1 MKSVSDRNSKRRYI
15 ALCGLISGFAL
26 SGCLSAPKQPKTI
39 YKVTRSAQVPTPVA
53 AAIYVSPPVRT
64 GPRIN
69 QYGGEVP
76 EASPSTPVGEGGL
89 GEIR

>member
-1 MKSVSDRNSKRRYI
+1 MKLVSECISKPTII
-15 ALCGLISGFAL
+15 AGMGVILGLIL
-26 SGCLSAPKQPKTI
+26 SGCQSAPEQPKTI
-39 YKVTRSAQVPTPVA
+39 YKVTRSAQVPAPVA
-53 AAIYVSPPVRT
+53 AAIYVNPPVRT

-76 EASPSTPVGEGGL
+76 EAAPSTPVGEGGL